1 MHPYFSLQG
10 RTALVTGGT
19 RGIGKMIA
27 KAFVEAG
34 ANVYVCARDGE
45 ACAQTAEELSAFG
58 SCHGIAANL
67 AHEEGVQALAS
78 QLAAEIGQLDILVNN
93 AGTTWG
99 APLESYPVKGWE
111 KVMQLNVTS
120 VFSCIQQLLPLLRK
134 AGSAANPARV
144 INIGSVA
151 GITSHGEDAY
161 AYGPSKAALHQ
172 HVAHVGARTGRAA
185 HQRQRDRPWALP
197 QQDDSAHRRRCSSH
211 GRRQH
216 ADPDE
221 ALGPR
226 RRNGRPGDQPGKYR
240 RRLHDREY
248 HPDRWRFQPLRTA
261 SRLRLKTAC
270 KP

>member
-1 MHPYFSLQG
+1 MHHYFSLQG

-27 KAFVEAG
+27 KAYVEAG
-34 ANVYVCARDGE
+34 ATVYVCARDVE
-45 ACAQTAEELSAFG
+45 ACQQTADELGALG
-58 SCHGIAANL
+58 RCHAVAANL
-67 AHEEGVQALAS
+67 ATEEGVQ
-78 QLAAEIGQLDILVNN
+78 QLATRLGEQITHLDILVNN

-99 APLESYPVKGWE
+99 APLESYPIKGWE

-172 HVAHVGARTGRAA
+172 LSRMLARELVGQHINVNVIAPGRF
-185 HQRQRDRPWALP
+185 P
-197 QQDDSAHRRRCSSH
+197 SKMT
-211 GRRQH
+211 QH
-216 ADPDE
+216 IATDE
-221 ALGPR
+221 AAMAEDTALIPMQR
-226 RRNGRPGDQPGKYR
+226 WGREEEMAA
-240 RRLHDREY
+240 LAIS
-248 HPDRWRFQPLRTA
+248 LASTA
-261 SRLRLKTAC
+261 GAYMTGAIIPIDGGFHL
-270 KP
+270 

>member
-34 ANVYVCARDGE
+34 ATVYVCARDGE
-45 ACAQTAEELSAFG
+45 ACAQTAAELSAFG

-67 AHEEGVQALAS
+67 ASEEGVQVLAE
-78 QLAAEIGQLDILVNN
+78 QLAGQIGSLDILVNN

-99 APLESYPVKGWE
+99 APLESYPAKGWE

-134 AGSAANPARV
+134 AGSTANPARV

-172 HVAHVGARTGRAA
+172 LSRMLARELVGQFINVNVIAPGRFPSKMTQFIA
-185 HQRQRDRPWALP
+185 Q
-197 QQDDSAHRRRCSSH
+197 
-211 GRRQH
+211 
-216 ADPDE
+216 DE
-221 ALGPR
+221 AAMAEDCALIPMQR
-226 RRNGRPGDQPGKYR
+226 WGREEEMAA
-240 RRLHDREY
+240 LAIS
-248 HPDRWRFQPLRTA
+248 LASTA
-261 SRLRLKTAC
+261 GAYITGAIIPIDGGFHL
-270 KP
+270 

>member
-27 KAFVEAG
+27 KAFLEAG
-34 ANVYVCARDGE
+34 ATVYVCARDGE
-45 ACAQTAEELSAFG
+45 ACAQTAAELSAFG
-58 SCHGIAANL
+58 NCHGIAANL
-67 AHEEGVQALAS
+67 ASEEGVQALAA
-78 QLAAEIGQLDILVNN
+78 QLGGSLDQLDILVNN

-99 APLESYPVKGWE
+99 APLESYPAKGWE

-134 AGSAANPARV
+134 AGSAASPARV

-172 HVAHVGARTGRAA
+172 LSRMLARELVAQHINVNVIAPGRFPSKMTQFIA
-185 HQRQRDRPWALP
+185 Q
-197 QQDDSAHRRRCSSH
+197 
-211 GRRQH
+211 
-216 ADPDE
+216 DE
-221 ALGPR
+221 AAMAEDCALIPMQR
-226 RRNGRPGDQPGKYR
+226 WGREEEMAALAISLAG
-240 RRLHDREY
+240 
-248 HPDRWRFQPLRTA
+248 TA
-261 SRLRLKTAC
+261 GAYMTGNIIPIDGGFHL
-270 KP
+270 

>member
-34 ANVYVCARDGE
+34 AHVYVCSRDVE
-45 ACAQTAEELSAFG
+45 ACQQTAEELGALG
-58 SCHGIAANL
+58 TCHGVAANL
-67 AHEEGVQALAS
+67 ATEEGVRE
-78 QLAAEIGQLDILVNN
+78 LAARLGEQITHLDILVNN

-120 VFSCIQQLLPLLRK
+120 VFSCIQQFLPLLRR
-134 AGSAANPARV
+134 AGSAANPARI

-151 GITSHGEDAY
+151 GISSFGEQAY

-172 HVAHVGARTGRAA
+172 LSRILARELVSQHINVNVIAPGRFPSKMTQHIGNHEQALAEDTALIPMKRWGREEEMAALAISLASTAGAYMTG
-185 HQRQRDRPWALP
+185 
-197 QQDDSAHRRRCSSH
+197 
-211 GRRQH
+211 
-216 ADPDE
+216 
-221 ALGPR
+221 
-226 RRNGRPGDQPGKYR
+226 NII
-240 RRLHDREY
+240 
-248 HPDRWRFQPLRTA
+248 PLDGGF
-261 SRLRLKTAC
+261 SL
-270 KP
+270 

>member
-34 ANVYVCARDGE
+34 ARVFVCSRDAE
-45 ACAQTAEELSAFG
+45 ACHQTAQELSAFG
-58 SCHGIAANL
+58 TCHGVAANL
-67 AHEEGVQALAS
+67 ATEEGVRE
-78 QLAAEIGQLDILVNN
+78 LAARLGEQITHLDILVNN

-120 VFSCIQQLLPLLRK
+120 VFSCIQQFLPLLRK
-134 AGSAANPARV
+134 AGSAANPARI

-151 GITSHGEDAY
+151 GISSFGEQAY

-172 HVAHVGARTGRAA
+172 LSRILARELVSQHINVNVIAPGRFPSKMTHHIGNDEQALAEDTALIPMKRWGREEEMAALAISLASTAGAYMTG
-185 HQRQRDRPWALP
+185 
-197 QQDDSAHRRRCSSH
+197 
-211 GRRQH
+211 
-216 ADPDE
+216 
-221 ALGPR
+221 
-226 RRNGRPGDQPGKYR
+226 NII
-240 RRLHDREY
+240 
-248 HPDRWRFQPLRTA
+248 PLDGGF
-261 SRLRLKTAC
+261 SL
-270 KP
+270 

>member
-34 ANVYVCARDGE
+34 ASVYVCARDGE
-45 ACAQTAEELSAFG
+45 ACAQTAAELSAFG
-58 SCHGIAANL
+58 TCRGIAANL
-67 AHEEGVQALAS
+67 ASEEGVQALAT
-78 QLAAEIGQLDILVNN
+78 QLAGEIGQLDILVNN

-99 APLESYPVKGWE
+99 APLESYPTKGWE

-134 AGSAANPARV
+134 AGSVSNPARV

-151 GITSHGEDAY
+151 GISSHGEDAY

-172 HVAHVGARTGRAA
+172 LSRMLARELVGQHINVNVIAPGRFPSKMTQ
-185 HQRQRDRPWALP
+185 HIT
-197 QQDDSAHRRRCSSH
+197 QDDAAMAEDTALIPMQRW
-211 GRRQH
+211 GREEEM
-216 ADPDE
+216 A
-221 ALGPR
+221 ALAIS
-226 RRNGRPGDQPGKYR
+226 
-240 RRLHDREY
+240 LAS
-248 HPDRWRFQPLRTA
+248 TA
-261 SRLRLKTAC
+261 GAYMTGNIIPIDGGFHL
-270 KP
+270 

>member
-34 ANVYVCARDGE
+34 AKVYVCARDGE

-67 AHEEGVQALAS
+67 AHEEGVQALAT
-78 QLAAEIGQLDILVNN
+78 QLAGEIDQLDILVNN

-151 GITSHGEDAY
+151 GITAHGEEAY

-172 HVAHVGARTGRAA
+172 LSRMLARELVEQHINVNVIAPGRFPSKMTRHIAEDA
-185 HQRQRDRPWALP
+185 TAMAE
-197 QQDDSAHRRRCSSH
+197 DSALIPMKRW
-211 GRRQH
+211 GREEEM
-216 ADPDE
+216 A
-221 ALGPR
+221 ALAIS
-226 RRNGRPGDQPGKYR
+226 
-240 RRLHDREY
+240 LAS
-248 HPDRWRFQPLRTA
+248 TA
-261 SRLRLKTAC
+261 GAYMTGVIVPIDGGFSL
-270 KP
+270 

>member
-172 HVAHVGARTGRAA
+172 LSRMLARELVEQHINVNVIAPGRF
-185 HQRQRDRPWALP
+185 P
-197 QQDDSAHRRRCSSH
+197 SKMT
-211 GRRQH
+211 QH
-216 ADPDE
+216 IVKDE
-221 ALGPR
+221 AAMAEDTAMIPMKR
-226 RRNGRPGDQPGKYR
+226 WGREEEMAA
-240 RRLHDREY
+240 LAIS
-248 HPDRWRFQPLRTA
+248 LASTA
-261 SRLRLKTAC
+261 GAYMTGNIIPIDGGFSL
-270 KP
+270 

>member
-34 ANVYVCARDGE
+34 ATVYVCARDGE
-45 ACAQTAEELSAFG
+45 ACAQTAAELSAFG
-58 SCHGIAANL
+58 TCHGMPANL
-67 AHEEGVQALAS
+67 ASEEGVQVLAA
-78 QLAAEIGQLDILVNN
+78 QLAEKIEGLDILVNN

-134 AGSAANPARV
+134 AGSAASPARV

-172 HVAHVGARTGRAA
+172 LSRMLARELVGQHINVNVIAPGRF
-185 HQRQRDRPWALP
+185 P
-197 QQDDSAHRRRCSSH
+197 SKMT
-211 GRRQH
+211 QH
-216 ADPDE
+216 IAGDE
-221 ALGPR
+221 AAMAEDTALIPMKR
-226 RRNGRPGDQPGKYR
+226 WGREEEMAA
-240 RRLHDREY
+240 LAIS
-248 HPDRWRFQPLRTA
+248 LASTA
-261 SRLRLKTAC
+261 GAYMTGAIIPIDGGFHL
-270 KP
+270 

>member
-34 ANVYVCARDGE
+34 ATVYVCARDGE
-45 ACAQTAEELSAFG
+45 ACAQTATELSAFG
-58 SCHGIAANL
+58 TCHGIAANL
-67 AHEEGVQALAS
+67 ASEDGVKVLAE
-78 QLAAEIGQLDILVNN
+78 QLAGQIGSLDILVNN

-99 APLESYPVKGWE
+99 APLESYPAKGWE

-120 VFSCIQQLLPLLRK
+120 VFSCIQKLLPLLRK
-134 AGSAANPARV
+134 GGSAANPARV

-172 HVAHVGARTGRAA
+172 LSRMLARELVGQHINVNVIAPGRFPSKMTQFIA
-185 HQRQRDRPWALP
+185 Q
-197 QQDDSAHRRRCSSH
+197 
-211 GRRQH
+211 
-216 ADPDE
+216 DE
-221 ALGPR
+221 AAMAEDCALIPMQR
-226 RRNGRPGDQPGKYR
+226 WGREEEMAA
-240 RRLHDREY
+240 LAIS
-248 HPDRWRFQPLRTA
+248 LASTA
-261 SRLRLKTAC
+261 GAYMTGAIIPIDGGFHL
-270 KP
+270 

>member
-34 ANVYVCARDGE
+34 AHVYVCARDGE
-45 ACAQTAEELSAFG
+45 ACAQTADELSAFG

-78 QLAAEIGQLDILVNN
+78 KLAAEIGQLDILVNN

-134 AGSAANPARV
+134 AGSTANPARV

-172 HVAHVGARTGRAA
+172 LSRMLARELVEQHINVNVIAPGRFPSKMTRHIAEDA
-185 HQRQRDRPWALP
+185 QAMAE
-197 QQDDSAHRRRCSSH
+197 DSALIPMKRW
-211 GRRQH
+211 GREEEM
-216 ADPDE
+216 A
-221 ALGPR
+221 ALAIS
-226 RRNGRPGDQPGKYR
+226 
-240 RRLHDREY
+240 LAS
-248 HPDRWRFQPLRTA
+248 TA
-261 SRLRLKTAC
+261 GAYMTGNIIPIDGGFSL
-270 KP
+270 